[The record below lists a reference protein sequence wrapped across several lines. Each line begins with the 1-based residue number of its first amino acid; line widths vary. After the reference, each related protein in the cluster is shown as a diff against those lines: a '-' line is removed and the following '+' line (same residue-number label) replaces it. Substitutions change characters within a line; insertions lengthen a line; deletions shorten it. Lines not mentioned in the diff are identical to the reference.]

1 MKSHETRRAEGG
13 LAVVAVIVL
22 IAVLFLSGTVMA
34 LAVSSNL
41 HTVDIVTAK
50 DAVHYAAES
59 AVARGVG
66 AIEKK
71 QTCPKSGD
79 PINQQ
84 AWQLW
89 CQVEVSTKVDASS
102 LQRWTIPAQRLDPGT
117 CVSTSLPASGSKG
130 VAWAVIGWRGSG
142 DVQVWMDRSQ
152 GCSPTGS
159 ALCAS
164 PAVFSNVSYVSCQ
177 RPPAEGEDNPKT
189 VLHVGS
195 RDLPVDLGAIV
206 IRGAISGPDAI
217 VTVVG
222 RAGFEVDE
230 ADLLL
235 PNQVVLWN
243 TVLP

>member
-1 MKSHETRRAEGG
+1 M
-13 LAVVAVIVL
+13 AVVAVIVL

-34 LAVSSNL
+34 LAVSSSL
-41 HTVDIVTAK
+41 HTVDIITAQ

-84 AWQLW
+84 AWHLW
-89 CQVEVSTKVDASS
+89 CQADVATKVDASS
-102 LQRWTIPAQRLDPGT
+102 LQRWAIPAQRLDPGT
-117 CVSTSLPASGSKG
+117 CVSTSLPVSDSKG
-130 VAWAVIGWRGSG
+130 VAWAVIAWRGSG
-142 DVQVWMDRSQ
+142 DVQVWMDRSP
-152 GCSPTGS
+152 GCSSTGS

-164 PAVFSNVSYVSCQ
+164 PDVFWHVRYVTCQ
-177 RPPAEGEDNPKT
+177 RPPAEGAESLKM

-195 RDLPVDLGAIV
+195 SDLPADLGAIV
-206 IRGAISGPDAI
+206 IRGAASGPDAI

-222 RAGFEVDE
+222 RAGVEVDE